1 MKGFGVLI
9 LILILN
15 STTAF
20 YTRQSPD
27 KSPNTHETITLEGT
41 KQALSSYIWEKKLKK
56 TGSKNTA
63 VDDFFKNDAI
73 SKIEMK
79 KAINTIV
86 QAITNTQV
94 DKEKIA
100 YVHCHADQISLAHH
114 HVISCKDKL
123 IQLKNDVVELRKQ
136 LGECLYTVQS
146 FYSNT
151 NWVEMY
157 GSVPYKDFG
166 IKGKTLMTVASP
178 DEDTCNDVTNIDS
191 DCGQNIKVRNKLTS
205 GYHHGRGNTKPT
217 KTQGAPTGK
226 CSHGGPDDESRKMV
240 AKCGINKETP
250 TESLSPHFYLHEQ
263 AYLAAIAATTDFL
276 TMNDTGILKKLGSKT
291 FDEIFNIKTRED
303 VSLAFVID
311 FSGSMKEEIAAVRE
325 KIIQHVTATIGS
337 DNEPADYVLSLF
349 SDPVTLNKAFVER
362 DGYEMIKRIKN
373 ITVAGGYDCPEFASD
388 GIARAISISRNGSTI
403 FVFTDADAKDAH
415 RQQELTDAAK
425 TKRIIISPFITGTCA
440 RGRRAIHDVKRK
452 DTASFFQR
460 LAKATGGKVYR
471 TTKEEITAVLNDVI
485 EKTFPVGGV
494 IVDAFNWSRTSSN
507 KVIFAV
513 DSSITVL
520 KIAVCCP
527 GADSGVDLFYPNG
540 TRETFASRISRKLF
554 TTRHEVIMS
563 LQRPTPGRYSLQRK
577 SSSNWSGS
585 VNITAQ
591 SLVKQE
597 TEILEN
603 TGALPTLKGS
613 PIAGKNY
620 TFYVNIYNLG
630 ENGTCNDLILTDMLG
645 NELFNVHT
653 IQTTNFMTV
662 RCAAIFITPNQFFQL
677 KLNGTDNNGLEFTR
691 KNALVFKPTNV
702 KFRIVSPESAVIGK
716 KMLVYYEV
724 ENTGTINETYE
735 VAITDDDSAAVLPKR
750 RQHTV
755 LAGDI
760 SNGSFTLKPTSSSVI
775 LKFSITVYMGK
786 TSEMTQ
792 RISKTVLMTDIERPI
807 CTIVSLN
814 GTCNRSSLNTAQCH
828 NYPWFVD
835 ADITFKGTELENIT
849 SSVGSST
856 ELSFDDISGL
866 RHGPVNISI
875 RGSCCTPSVIIAAV
889 DTNGYITLCRIELSG
904 GEIVTAMES
913 YDIDVSIKDKD
924 KTDVSYTRIV
934 IAVVVCAIIVVVVTI
949 LAFINYRKFKQ
960 SSRGNINYNVSQN
973 TTSGITN
980 QPTSTVEY
988 HSVKS
993 SEISD
998 NRDNM

>member
-1 MKGFGVLI
+1 MLC
-9 LILILN
+9 L
-15 STTAF
+15 
-20 YTRQSPD
+20 Q
-27 KSPNTHETITLEGT
+27 
-41 KQALSSYIWEKKLKK
+41 K
-56 TGSKNTA
+56 T
-63 VDDFFKNDAI
+63 
-73 SKIEMK
+73 
-79 KAINTIV
+79 
-86 QAITNTQV
+86 
-94 DKEKIA
+94 
-100 YVHCHADQISLAHH
+100 
-114 HVISCKDKL
+114 
-123 IQLKNDVVELRKQ
+123 
-136 LGECLYTVQS
+136 
-146 FYSNT
+146 
-151 NWVEMY
+151 
-157 GSVPYKDFG
+157 
-166 IKGKTLMTVASP
+166 
-178 DEDTCNDVTNIDS
+178 

-276 TMNDTGILKKLGSKT
+276 TMNDTGILKMLGSKT

-325 KIIQHVTATIGS
+325 QII
-337 DNEPADYVLSLF
+337 
-349 SDPVTLNKAFVER
+349 
-362 DGYEMIKRIKN
+362 
-373 ITVAGGYDCPEFASD
+373 
-388 GIARAISISRNGSTI
+388 RNT
-403 FVFTDADAKDAH
+403 
-415 RQQELTDAAK
+415 R
-425 TKRIIISPFITGTCA
+425 
-440 RGRRAIHDVKRK
+440 
-452 DTASFFQR
+452 
-460 LAKATGGKVYR
+460 KVYR
-471 TTKEEITAVLNDVI
+471 TTKEEISAVLNDVI

-507 KVIFAV
+507 KVMFAV

-716 KMLVYYEV
+716 EMLIYYEV

-755 LAGDI
+755 FAGDI
-760 SNGSFTLKPTSSSVI
+760 RNGSFTLKPTSSSVI

-792 RISKTVLMTDIERPI
+792 RISKTVLMTDIERPV

-828 NYPWFVD
+828 KYHWFAD
-835 ADITFKGTELENIT
+835 ADISFKGTELENIT
-849 SSVGSST
+849 SSAGSAT
-856 ELSFDDISGL
+856 ELLIDDISGL
-866 RHGPVNISI
+866 RYGPVNISI
-875 RGSCCTPSVIIAAV
+875 RGSCCTPSVIVAAV
-889 DTNGYITLCRIELSG
+889 DTDGYIALCRIELSG
-904 GEIVTAMES
+904 GEIVKSMES
-913 YDIDVSIKDKD
+913 YDIDVSIKDKN

-934 IAVVVCAIIVVVVTI
+934 IAVVVCAIIVVVVVSI

-960 SSRGNINYNVSQN
+960 SSRGDTYRFLRSLE
-973 TTSGITN
+973 GIFIVIEIKETGMN
-980 QPTSTVEY
+980 
-988 HSVKS
+988 HS
-993 SEISD
+993 
-998 NRDNM
+998 

>member
-1 MKGFGVLI
+1 M
-9 LILILN
+9 
-15 STTAF
+15 A
-20 YTRQSPD
+20 
-27 KSPNTHETITLEGT
+27 
-41 KQALSSYIWEKKLKK
+41 
-56 TGSKNTA
+56 
-63 VDDFFKNDAI
+63 
-73 SKIEMK
+73 
-79 KAINTIV
+79 
-86 QAITNTQV
+86 
-94 DKEKIA
+94 
-100 YVHCHADQISLAHH
+100 
-114 HVISCKDKL
+114 
-123 IQLKNDVVELRKQ
+123 
-136 LGECLYTVQS
+136 
-146 FYSNT
+146 
-151 NWVEMY
+151 
-157 GSVPYKDFG
+157 
-166 IKGKTLMTVASP
+166 VASP
-178 DEDTCNDVTNIDS
+178 NEDTCNDVTNIDT

-276 TMNDTGILKKLGSKT
+276 TMNDTGILKMLGSKT
-291 FDEIFNIKTRED
+291 FRRN
-303 VSLAFVID
+303 
-311 FSGSMKEEIAAVRE
+311 
-325 KIIQHVTATIGS
+325 IQHQ
-337 DNEPADYVLSLF
+337 
-349 SDPVTLNKAFVER
+349 NKR
-362 DGYEMIKRIKN
+362 GC
-373 ITVAGGYDCPEFASD
+373 ITSVCYRFLRFHEGRNCCLAGGYDCPEFASD

-403 FVFTDADAKDAH
+403 FVFTDADAKDAN
-415 RQQELTDAAK
+415 RQQELTDAAI

-440 RGRRAIHDVKRK
+440 RGRRAIQYVKRK
-452 DTASFFQR
+452 DTASFFRR

-471 TTKEEITAVLNDVI
+471 TTKEEISAVLNDVI

-507 KVIFAV
+507 KVMFAV

-613 PIAGKNY
+613 PIAGTNY

-702 KFRIVSPESAVIGK
+702 KFRIVSPEI
-716 KMLVYYEV
+716 

-755 LAGDI
+755 FAGDI
-760 SNGSFTLKPTSSSVI
+760 RNGSFTLKPTSSSVI

-792 RISKTVLMTDIERPI
+792 RISKTVLMTDIERPV

-828 NYPWFVD
+828 KYHWFAD
-835 ADITFKGTELENIT
+835 ADISFKGTELENIT
-849 SSVGSST
+849 SSAGSAT
-856 ELSFDDISGL
+856 ELLIDDISGL
-866 RHGPVNISI
+866 RYGPVNISI
-875 RGSCCTPSVIIAAV
+875 RGGCCTPSVIVAAV
-889 DTNGYITLCRIELSG
+889 DTDGYIALCRIELSG
-904 GEIVTAMES
+904 GEIVTSMES
-913 YDIDVSIKDKD
+913 YDIDVSIKT
-924 KTDVSYTRIV
+924 KTKRMLV
-934 IAVVVCAIIVVVVTI
+934 I
-949 LAFINYRKFKQ
+949 Q
-960 SSRGNINYNVSQN
+960 ESS
-973 TTSGITN
+973 
-980 QPTSTVEY
+980 
-988 HSVKS
+988 
-993 SEISD
+993 
-998 NRDNM
+998 